1 LTKRRYDEIKRRVE
15 KLEMEN
21 QEMAERFRDAF
32 GEGVIEIKKERG
44 MLCLGYNS
52 KPLLNTNTG
61 KIFVRV
67 KDPRRDTVTRRILE
81 LPEFE
86 GMVKLGRVRDWFICA
101 RLNPPNSLQKYS
113 PHCIYTVSVESTGQY
128 PARDLFPVAVSVL
141 RNKVRGLKA
150 DVERLQREWE
160 GSRDTNGMGTE
171 RDVEMNG

>member
-1 LTKRRYDEIKRRVE
+1 
-15 KLEMEN
+15 MEN

-32 GEGVIEIKKERG
+32 GEGVIETKKERG
-44 MLCLGYNS
+44 MLCLS
-52 KPLLNTNTG
+52 HISRPILITNTG

-86 GMVKLGRVRDWFICA
+86 GMVKLGRIRDWFICA
-101 RLNPPNSLQKYS
+101 QLNLHSLQICS
-113 PHCIYTVSVESTGQY
+113 PHCMYTVSVESTGQY

-160 GSRDTNGMGTE
+160 GSRDTNGMDTE
-171 RDVEMNG
+171 RDVEMHE